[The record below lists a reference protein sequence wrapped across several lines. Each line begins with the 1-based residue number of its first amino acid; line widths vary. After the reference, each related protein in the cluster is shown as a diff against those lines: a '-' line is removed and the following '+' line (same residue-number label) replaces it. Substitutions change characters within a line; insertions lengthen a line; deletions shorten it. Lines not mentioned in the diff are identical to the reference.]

1 MKGNKLSFE
10 SENLVVDYISFN
22 ISGLSDAEPIAN
34 YLFNFGFNSILK
46 SNEKTKGD
54 ILISDNK
61 NCYSVTFVKSK
72 YDPVSKSYW
81 QGIIVRFSG
90 TNGHY
95 FYELIQK
102 RLIDWNVFDL
112 SSTRLGRLDLNFLR
126 DVSDAESR
134 EELGLFMD
142 NSCKKVKT
150 KCQKTYA
157 EYFVRKKGLL
167 LEIGSRGSNHRL
179 RVYEKKKSLEF
190 ELEIK
195 KVTIQYYQRF
205 LFSENL
211 EEFEDKL
218 VKHYYKQLKKWLGLD
233 SFYIDWLLVG
243 LRKIDSL
250 ESDERSLLEKP
261 ENRLNHN
268 HLVSSYLYEN
278 TLNSLV
284 QKEQFFQ
291 LLQFFSFLRTL
302 DYSRQFLDDQVYCI
316 VEFALMDFISFTW
329 NNPRSSYQRNKA
341 LNFFA
346 SLQDIKPL
354 IQKFSDN
361 GFRRSVMFP
370 YLKLTKKNRR
380 WNVKMA
386 IGEELYFYAYPF
398 SFPVD
403 FLVWKN
409 KYDLLMKLQ
418 LIESFSTV
426 SLEKKFPLKN
436 FLNQFSISNK
446 ERTKIK
452 KQLIEL
458 FSKLKDS
465 ELIEDRICLDNDS
478 DINIKNCTLLM
489 LSKNKYIYFLEKV

>member
-1 MKGNKLSFE
+1 MKQNKLRFAN
-10 SENLVVDYISFN
+10 ENLVVDYISFN
-22 ISGLSDAEPIAN
+22 ISGLSNAEPIAN

-54 ILISDNK
+54 ILISDNR
-61 NCYSVTFVKSK
+61 NYYSVTFVKSN

-81 QGIIVRFSG
+81 NGIIVRFSG
-90 TNGHY
+90 TSGHY

-112 SSTRLGRLDLNFLR
+112 SSTRLGRLDLHFLK

-134 EELGLFMD
+134 KELGLFMD

-150 KCQKTYA
+150 KCRKTYA
-157 EYFVRKKGLL
+157 EYFVRKKGLIL
-167 LEIGSRGSNHRL
+167 DIGSRGSNHRL
-179 RVYEKKKSLEF
+179 RVYEKKKYLEF

-195 KVTIQYYQRF
+195 KVTIQSYQEL

-211 EEFEDKL
+211 EEFEDQL
-218 VKHYYKQLKKWLGLD
+218 VKHYYKQLKKWLALD
-233 SFYIDWLLVG
+233 SFYIDWLLAG
-243 LRKIDSL
+243 LRKIGSL

-261 ENRLNHN
+261 ENRLNH
-268 HLVSSYLYEN
+268 LISSYLYGN

-302 DYSRQFLDDQVYCI
+302 DYSRQFLDDQVYCL
-316 VEFALMDFISFTW
+316 VEFALMDFISFTC

-346 SLQDIKPL
+346 NLQDIKPL
-354 IQKFSDN
+354 IQKFSDTE
-361 GFRRSVMFP
+361 FRRSIMLP
-370 YLKLTKKNRR
+370 YLKLNKQNRR
-380 WNVKMA
+380 WTVKMA
-386 IGEELYFYAYPF
+386 IGEELYFYPYPF
-398 SFPVD
+398 IFPVD
-403 FLVWKN
+403 FLVSKN

-426 SLEKKFPLKN
+426 SLEKKFSLKK
-436 FLNQFSISNK
+436 FLNQFSVSNK
-446 ERTKIK
+446 NLTKIK
-452 KQLIEL
+452 KQLIDL
-458 FSKLKDS
+458 FSELKDA
-465 ELIEDRICLDNDS
+465 ELIENRICLDNDS
-478 DINIKNCTLLM
+478 DIDIKNCMPVM
-489 LSKNKYIYFLEKV
+489 LSKNKYIYFWEKV

>member
-1 MKGNKLSFE
+1 MEEHKLSFAN
-10 SENLVVDYISFN
+10 ENLVVDYISFN
-22 ISGLSDAEPIAN
+22 ISGLRDAEPIAN
-34 YLFNFGFNSILK
+34 YLFNFGFNSVLK
-46 SNEKTKGD
+46 SNAKTKGD
-54 ILISDNK
+54 ILISDNR
-61 NCYSVTFVKSK
+61 NYYSVTFVKSK

-81 QGIIVRFSG
+81 DRVVVRFSG

-102 RLIDWNVFDL
+102 KVIDWDIFDL
-112 SSTRLGRLDLNFLR
+112 SSTRLGRLDINFLR

-134 EELGLFMD
+134 EELGLFMG
-142 NSCKKVKT
+142 NSCKKVKVN
-150 KCQKTYA
+150 CRKTYA
-157 EYFVRKKGLL
+157 EYFVKNKGLL

-179 RVYEKKKSLEF
+179 RVYEKKKSLKF

-195 KVTIQYYQRF
+195 KVTIQSYQGF
-205 LFSENL
+205 LFSYNL

-218 VKHYYKQLKKWLGLD
+218 VKHYYKQLKKWLALD
-233 SFYIDWLLVG
+233 SFYIDWLLAR
-243 LRKIDSL
+243 LRKINSL
-250 ESDERSLLEKP
+250 ESDQRSLLEKP
-261 ENRLNHN
+261 ENRLNH
-268 HLVSSYLYEN
+268 LVSSYLYGN
-278 TLNSLV
+278 TLNFLV

-302 DYSRQFLDDQVYCI
+302 DSSRQFLDDQVYCI

-329 NNPRSSYQRNKA
+329 NNPTSSYQRNKA
-341 LNFFA
+341 LKFFV

-361 GFRRSVMFP
+361 EFRRSVMFP
-370 YLKLTKKNRR
+370 YLKLNKKNRG
-380 WNVKMA
+380 WTVKMA
-386 IGEELYFYAYPF
+386 IGEELYFYPYPF

-418 LIESFSTV
+418 LIESLSTV

-436 FLNQFSISNK
+436 FLNQFSVSNK
-446 ERTKIK
+446 DLTKIK

-458 FSKLKDS
+458 FSELKDS

-478 DINIKNCTLLM
+478 DIDIKNCMPVM
-489 LSKNKYIYFLEKV
+489 LSKNKYIYFWEKV